1 MHLFLRKY
9 PMALPKEDTPEST
22 VSQAVQDEG
31 MLVLMGE
38 VTPESIRPVIEWIL
52 YENFVVKK
60 RKKELLLMICSEGG
74 DTAAAF
80 ALIDVMRGSA
90 IPVKTVGLGMI
101 ASAGLMIFIAGTPG
115 RRILTPNTSIMSHQF
130 SWYNEGKAHELFATM
145 KEFELTQARMLAHYE
160 TCTGLTEAEIREKL
174 LPPQDVWLS
183 ATDAQQLNVC
193 DHVAVTAR

>member
-1 MHLFLRKY
+1 
-9 PMALPKEDTPEST
+9 MALPSEDTQEST
-22 VSQAVQDEG
+22 VSQALQDEG
-31 MLVLMGE
+31 MFVLMGE
-38 VTPESIRPVIEWIL
+38 ITAESIKPVIEWIL

-145 KEFELTQARMLAHYE
+145 KGFELTQARMLAHYQF
-160 TCTGLTEAEIREKL
+160 CTELTEAEIREKL

-193 DHVAVTAR
+193 DHVAATTR